1 MNKFTGRFH
10 LVRHSHARFRE
21 SRLRRAQAII
31 CFWIPAFAGM
41 TMMLLLFVSPTA
53 YAAETDAGPVALVQT
68 AAVEM
73 REIDQTLQSF
83 GTIEPGPRHLR
94 EIVAPRASIVELEV
108 ATGMRVK
115 RGEPLATLVAT
126 PESTVLYA
134 QAKAEADYARSA
146 LQRMESLFKEKLA
159 TRDQLAVAEKA
170 LANAQANLAAQQ
182 QMGGGHAAVIRAPA
196 AGVVTTISV
205 ASGARVTANTT
216 LLTLAEQGG
225 LYARLGVT
233 PEQSAAIHTGIPV
246 ALTSAFGS
254 QLSLS
259 TKVSQVGGQVDP
271 MSGLVDVFAPVLG
284 KSADTFLPGSQVT
297 AEITLQEVHSLAVPR
312 SAVLQG
318 AEGAYVFIVKH
329 HIARRVNVKAGVDDG
344 TWIAVIGALE
354 AGDQVVTLGNY
365 ELTNGMVVRGQ
376 AP

>member
-1 MNKFTGRFH
+1 
-10 LVRHSHARFRE
+10 
-21 SRLRRAQAII
+21 
-31 CFWIPAFAGM
+31 M